1 MNSTPQYSDFWN
13 TRQSFDI
20 DEFLGTADVK
30 EKKGKDLIGL
40 SGYQRAIGNFVNIVT
55 GQNIP
60 VKFATRGYSYTDG
73 KSVVI
78 SSSINEKTFDIAVG
92 LALHEGSHIKLTDFE
107 AFKQLAHGDDLD
119 NDTLAA
125 FNDKGHSDSVVYETL
140 KNLTNWV
147 EDRRIDRFIFD
158 TSPGYKGY
166 YHAMYDKYFHSK
178 VIDKALL
185 STEYRTEDL
194 ESYMMR
200 IINLTNSNRQLLALK
215 GLKEIWEI
223 VDLKNISRLKSTQ
236 DAIAVAQK
244 ILLVILSNIEAK
256 PKPEETPGPGIP
268 EDDSTGDE
276 SIDSNS
282 SDDQSGNAAPGD
294 SDSPATSSTNDDGT
308 EASELSDRQKRM
320 LKNALQKQEE
330 FIGDK
335 ISKGKLSKADA
346 STLNAIQQA
355 GCSYKDVDMGN
366 AIDRWGDKQPGKTK
380 VIVVT
385 NFTKTLVE
393 SNEFGILHSFQNS
406 DNVNAV
412 RDGIRLGSILG
423 KKLKVRSE
431 ERSTKFTRKDAGK
444 MDQRLIA
451 ELGFGNSNIFR
462 QTYVDKY
469 KDLNLHIS
477 IDASGSMYGDKWQ
490 KALTSAVAVI
500 KAASM
505 TSNINV
511 QLTIRSTHSTG
522 GSGRSGVLPL
532 IVMAYDSR
540 KDKISKVKSLFPHM
554 SPGGTTPESLTFDA
568 IMDQFVEGSSNN
580 DSYFLNYSDGAP
592 MFSNDDIY
600 YSGDRAIKH
609 TAKMVK
615 KMNSKGIEVM
625 SYFIEGRGYY
635 SDSDTKDFRRMYG
648 KAAQFINPVNMMD
661 VARTLNKK
669 FLQKV

>member
-1 MNSTPQYSDFWN
+1 MNSTPRYSDFWN
-13 TRQSFDI
+13 TNRSFDI
-20 DEFLGTADVK
+20 DQFLGTEDTK

-60 VKFATRGYSYTDG
+60 VRFATRGDSYTDG
-73 KSVVI
+73 KRVVI

-92 LALHEGSHIKLTDFE
+92 LALHEGSHIKMTDFD

-119 NDTLAA
+119 NETLGE
-125 FNDKGHSDSVVYETL
+125 FNDKGYSDSAVYETL
-140 KNLTNWV
+140 RSLTNWV

-194 ESYMMR
+194 DSYMMR
-200 IINLTNSNRQLLALK
+200 IINLTNKNRQLLALK
-215 GLKEIWEI
+215 GLWEIWEI

-256 PKPEETPGPGIP
+256 PKPEDTQDSESS
-268 EDDSTGDE
+268 EDHSTADE
-276 SIDSNS
+276 SIDSGS
-282 SDDQSGNAAPGD
+282 SKDQSGDVATGN

-308 EASELSDRQKRM
+308 EPTELTDRTKKM
-320 LKNALQKQEE
+320 LENALRRQEDFME
-330 FIGDK
+330 DN
-335 ISKGKLSKADA
+335 ISKGKLSKSDA
-346 STLNAIQQA
+346 STLNAIQES
-355 GCSYKDVDMGN
+355 GCTYKDVEMGKSV
-366 AIDRWGDKQPGKTK
+366 DHWGDVIPSKTK
-380 VIVVT
+380 VIVVS
-385 NFTKTLVE
+385 NVTKSLID
-393 SNEFGILHSFQNS
+393 SREFRCISFKYP
-406 DNVNAV
+406 DTEDAVN
-412 RDGIRLGSILG
+412 DGLRLGSILG

-431 ERSTKFTRKDAGK
+431 ETTTKYTRKDAGK
-444 MDQRLIA
+444 IDQRLIS
-451 ELGFGNSNIFR
+451 ELGFGNANVFTQSF
-462 QTYVDKY
+462 VDKY

-477 IDASGSMYGDKWQ
+477 IDASGSMYGSKWIN
-490 KALTSAVAVI
+490 ALTSAVAVI

-511 QLTIRSTHSTG
+511 QLTIRSTHR
-522 GSGRSGVLPL
+522 SGRNDSLPV

-540 KDKISKVKSLFPHM
+540 KDKISKVKNIFPYLN
-554 SPGGTTPESLTFDA
+554 PGGTTPESLTFDA
-568 IMDQFVEGSSNN
+568 IMEQFVEGSTNN

-592 MFSNDDIY
+592 MFSNSEIY
-600 YSGDRAIKH
+600 YNGEKAVKH

-615 KMNSKGIEVM
+615 KMNTKGIEVM
-625 SYFIEGRGYY
+625 SYFIRSSSGYMH
-635 SDSDTKDFRRMYG
+635 DSEVKDFKNMYG
-648 KAAQFINPVNMMD
+648 KAAQFINPINMMD
-661 VARTLNKK
+661 VARSLNKK
-669 FLQKV
+669 FLQKI